1 MQIYNN
7 EILKVLAEAGNDG
20 LSVKKI
26 ARHVHNAHNTL
37 FSNVSFDEVYAYVG
51 QYLKRNSKCADSII
65 ERTDLRG
72 VYRINLRNEHS
83 QQLML
88 QFQDEYNEKESSQE
102 AMCLKLRVIS
112 HLFTP
117 YCDRKLCA
125 NGNSAFLSLSE
136 TFRSVKNFFLV
147 FLKRSEA

>member
-37 FSNVSFDEVYAYVG
+37 FSNVSFEEVYSYVG
-51 QYLKRNSKCADSII
+51 QYLKRNSKCVDSII

-102 AMCLKLRVIS
+102 AVVDQS
-112 HLFTP
+112 
-117 YCDRKLCA
+117 
-125 NGNSAFLSLSE
+125 LSL
-136 TFRSVKNFFLV
+136 FDDL
-147 FLKRSEA
+147 

>member
-1 MQIYNN
+1 MSQEEGELTISVQFPFFRLVMQIYNN

-51 QYLKRNSKCADSII
+51 QYLKRNSKCVDSII

-72 VYRINLRNEHS
+72 VYRINLRN
-83 QQLML
+83 
-88 QFQDEYNEKESSQE
+88 
-102 AMCLKLRVIS
+102 
-112 HLFTP
+112 
-117 YCDRKLCA
+117 
-125 NGNSAFLSLSE
+125 
-136 TFRSVKNFFLV
+136 
-147 FLKRSEA
+147 

>member
-65 ERTDLRG
+65 EPICAACIVL
-72 VYRINLRNEHS
+72 IC
-83 QQLML
+83 
-88 QFQDEYNEKESSQE
+88 
-102 AMCLKLRVIS
+102 AMNIL
-112 HLFTP
+112 
-117 YCDRKLCA
+117 
-125 NGNSAFLSLSE
+125 NN
-136 TFRSVKNFFLV
+136 
-147 FLKRSEA
+147 

>member
-72 VYRINLRNEHS
+72 VYRNEHS

-88 QFQDEYNEKESSQE
+88 QFQDEYDEKESSQE
-102 AMCLKLRVIS
+102 AAVDQS
-112 HLFTP
+112 
-117 YCDRKLCA
+117 
-125 NGNSAFLSLSE
+125 LSL
-136 TFRSVKNFFLV
+136 FDDF
-147 FLKRSEA
+147 

>member
-7 EILKVLAEAGNDG
+7 EILKVLAEAGSGG

-37 FSNVSFDEVYAYVG
+37 FSNVSFDEVYSYVG

-72 VYRINLRNEHS
+72 VYRINLCNEHS

-88 QFQDEYNEKESSQE
+88 QFQDEYDEKENSQE
-102 AMCLKLRVIS
+102 AAVDQS
-112 HLFTP
+112 
-117 YCDRKLCA
+117 
-125 NGNSAFLSLSE
+125 LSL
-136 TFRSVKNFFLV
+136 FDDF
-147 FLKRSEA
+147 